1 MCSASL
7 TPVQGWLPWL
17 EREVDYAELV
27 VGVVIAWG
35 VFDGVSTLMAAAL
48 VGIEF
53 ESNPLVRALLPTPSL
68 ALVVKL
74 AAAVFAGGLALAG
87 ERFVRT
93 VPGWRWYFLGLIAF
107 GAGVTGL
114 NLGVALAAA

>member
-1 MCSASL
+1 M
-7 TPVQGWLPWL
+7 QGWLPWL
-17 EREVDYAELV
+17 EREVDYAELI

>member
-1 MCSASL
+1 M
-7 TPVQGWLPWL
+7 QGWLPWL
-17 EREVDYAELV
+17 EREIDYAELV

-35 VFDGVSTLMAAAL
+35 VLDGVSTL

-74 AAAVFAGGLALAG
+74 AAAVFAGGLAIAG

-114 NLGVALAAA
+114 NLGVALAAV